1 MEQQR
6 EKGISSER
14 RQRRITPYLMLA
26 PLLIGLFILVY
37 YPLFTTIRLSF
48 FRYAWNKPQ
57 AGMKFVGFTNYK
69 RIFTDGKE
77 FWPSMENTGKFTAI
91 STSLCI
97 LIGLGLA
104 LFVDREFRGKT
115 VYVSLLLLPTMIAP
129 VVSGLIWK
137 FMFDGLFGAVNYFI
151 GLLGIEPVAW
161 LSSTKT
167 ALGCVLV
174 ADIWQYSPFV
184 FLVMLASLQA
194 IPIDLFEAAKMDGA
208 SGWKLFFRLKLPMIL
223 PQLLLV
229 GVIRLMDTFRIFD
242 LIYLMTNGGPA
253 GSTQTIGF
261 LTYQRTF
268 RHFKMGEGAVIAF
281 FTLVAVLV
289 MSWYFI
295 KSLLENAKGLAR

>member
-1 MEQQR
+1 
-6 EKGISSER
+6 
-14 RQRRITPYLMLA
+14 
-26 PLLIGLFILVY
+26 
-37 YPLFTTIRLSF
+37 
-48 FRYAWNKPQ
+48 
-57 AGMKFVGFTNYK
+57 
-69 RIFTDGKE
+69 
-77 FWPSMENTGKFTAI
+77 
-91 STSLCI
+91 
-97 LIGLGLA
+97 
-104 LFVDREFRGKT
+104 
-115 VYVSLLLLPTMIAP
+115 
-129 VVSGLIWK
+129 
-137 FMFDGLFGAVNYFI
+137 
-151 GLLGIEPVAW
+151 
-161 LSSTKT
+161 
-167 ALGCVLV
+167 
-174 ADIWQYSPFV
+174 
-184 FLVMLASLQA
+184 MLASLQA

-208 SGWKLFFRLKLPMIL
+208 SGWTLFFRLKLPMIL